1 MCIVSLFWPR
11 HNEFATGLRTSISRE
26 KWSMP
31 IRLARGRE
39 TLPYPMRYRVRLKR
53 GVAIS
58 RVPMPKA
65 NRNKTSVWMAANPP
79 SFNKM
84 ALNPCTA

>member
-1 MCIVSLFWPR
+1 MCIVSLFCPR
-11 HNEFATGLRTSISRE
+11 HNEFATALRTSISS
-26 KWSMP
+26 KQWDVP
-31 IRLARGRE
+31 IKFSRGRE
-39 TLPYPMRYRVRLKR
+39 ALPYPMRYRVRLKR

-65 NRNKTSVWMAANPP
+65 NRNKTSVRMAANPP